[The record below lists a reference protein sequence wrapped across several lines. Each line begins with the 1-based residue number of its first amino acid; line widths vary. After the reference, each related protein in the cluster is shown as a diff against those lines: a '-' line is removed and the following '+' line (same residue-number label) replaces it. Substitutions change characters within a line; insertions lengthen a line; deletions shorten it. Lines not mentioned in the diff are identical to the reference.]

1 MKSSVHAQRPKS
13 LFEGA
18 SNEVLGLNCLNC
30 WTLATYAMLRLAPFS
45 SSSSSNS
52 YSTLSYSY
60 WRSDLGGSFGDFAV
74 SHFDSSQQECCRPGY
89 LWAQSLETF
98 RLLCWFP
105 SWTWVPRL
113 MPSCPVPHHSLTCS
127 AHSAVSLV
135 RLRTFWTATD
145 SWLEL
150 ASK

>member
-1 MKSSVHAQRPKS
+1 MKSLAHAQTPKS

-18 SNEVLGLNCLNC
+18 FDEVLGLSCLSC

-45 SSSSSNS
+45 SFLSSNS

-74 SHFDSSQQECCRPGY
+74 SRLDSSQQECCRPGY

-105 SWTWVPRL
+105 SWTWEPRL
-113 MPSCPVPHHSLTCS
+113 MPSCPAPHHSLACS
-127 AHSAVSLV
+127 AHFAGGLA
-135 RLRTFWTATD
+135 RQRTFWTATD

-150 ASK
+150 ACK